1 MHDLRAILKTGMVKE
16 RYSSGESC
24 RRRRV
29 LRFSGGRIRFSTI
42 AVMPPAAIP
51 DESRFFTHS
60 GANCRICGCC
70 ETPRPTASDRA
81 IIRIARRFSGSR
93 ETIRTRRRQWCRTSP
108 TWRRRAPVPDM
119 LHKTA
124 YRREQAEHNQ
134 HQRDDKSHIATGD
147 AGQLNDAVVLT
158 ETGIRERIKYR

>member
-108 TWRRRAPVPDM
+108 TWRRRAPVPGYAAQNR
-119 LHKTA
+119 LPPGTGRVQSA
-124 YRREQAEHNQ
+124 SARRQIPHSDW
-134 HQRDDKSHIATGD
+134 RRRS
-147 AGQLNDAVVLT
+147 T
-158 ETGIRERIKYR
+158 E